1 MKKILLK
8 LIKNIFIFEN
18 IKLDILD
25 YVRPNRREVCYKSTK
40 CNDKFHCKSVSGK
53 CKLLVNKENLITH
66 KSNKETYISILVED
80 LLRYEGKR
88 KEILDNEMDNIID
101 KTKIDYSSDLVNFS
115 SNNPKKLNEEL
126 EKYFKNNKEIFISNK
141 LLYDE
146 IESKSYDV
154 NRQKYELFRKDYEI
168 EMFLE
173 PLVQL
178 WEVMLDSYSLYSPP
192 NKSIFNVVRDMLFS
206 RNLKDDSVV
215 IETTKK
221 IRDKVV
227 NYLKDANLEFL
238 NYFNNQ
244 IKIQPNKLTKKDNL
258 DIFKVKVY
266 NILNEKISSKADV
279 IEVIYKTITD
289 TNYNGNIFDAFILSQ
304 IYNIN
309 IIMLMKRRRKD
320 NTDHELITPMKKK
333 IDEYII
339 TLSSNFKNK
348 KIYESVIKKDK
359 SGFRFIFEKKEMPV
373 EFTDYVLVKGAVR
386 TNEYA
391 NYNSNEDEN
400 SE

>member
-1 MKKILLK
+1 M
-8 LIKNIFIFEN
+8 
-18 IKLDILD
+18 
-25 YVRPNRREVCYKSTK
+25 
-40 CNDKFHCKSVSGK
+40 FH
-53 CKLLVNKENLITH
+53 
-66 KSNKETYISILVED
+66 
-80 LLRYEGKR
+80 
-88 KEILDNEMDNIID
+88 
-101 KTKIDYSSDLVNFS
+101 
-115 SNNPKKLNEEL
+115 
-126 EKYFKNNKEIFISNK
+126 
-141 LLYDE
+141 
-146 IESKSYDV
+146 
-154 NRQKYELFRKDYEI
+154 
-168 EMFLE
+168 E

-178 WEVMLDSYSLYSPP
+178 WEVMLDRYSLYSPP

-206 RNLKDDSVV
+206 RNLKDESVV

-227 NYLKDANLEFL
+227 NYLKEANLEFL

-279 IEVIYKTITD
+279 IEVIYKNITD

-391 NYNSNEDEN
+391 NYNSNEDDN